1 MMRDSYLLM
10 KSPEYAGNTKPVK
23 RVLINDN
30 TLPAVK
36 KRHWQILKIIVISK
50 GFTLR
55 RWRVQL
61 LMPSMVS
68 P

>member
-1 MMRDSYLLM
+1 MLM
-10 KSPEYAGNTKPVK
+10 KSRNMQETQKPVK